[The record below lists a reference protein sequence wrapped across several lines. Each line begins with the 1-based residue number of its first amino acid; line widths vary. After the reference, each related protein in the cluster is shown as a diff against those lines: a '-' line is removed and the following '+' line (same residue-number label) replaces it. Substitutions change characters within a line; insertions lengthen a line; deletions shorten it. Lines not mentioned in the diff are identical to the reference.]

1 MATRNLRYGLSRIEV
16 IVLLIGSGIAAAL
29 MLPMLFCSA
38 PESSKRIQCTNNLKN
53 ISLALESYHN
63 TFRTFPMGVTHAGDP
78 LSPRI
83 GPSWWYAIMP
93 FMDRRDIYEAIART
107 QASGFE
113 PAGVE
118 FTFAGMPDT
127 ETARV
132 QTRLRILV
140 PEIMRC
146 PSSPLPIMENRNG
159 YLMMPSYVG
168 IAGGCDIAADSTDY
182 IGCPDAPQPE
192 RWYRNRAKGTGP
204 NDSIVTSSGML
215 PPAQHVRMDDCRD
228 GTSNT
233 MIVAEQS
240 DWLRDVSRNIATR
253 YHGDPGWNTQTDRQ
267 PGGWLTGTTSV
278 APIAAS
284 NVRAESASATEPG
297 DWHADLLF
305 NLTTV
310 RYRPDLKHVMRA
322 PPDAPLPGC
331 GEVMG
336 HNNPLQSPH
345 PGGLL
350 VAFVDGS
357 VHFISGTTDL
367 AVLLRIAIRDD
378 AHDIQFDAA
387 GDQE

>member
-1 MATRNLRYGLSRIEV
+1 
-16 IVLLIGSGIAAAL
+16 
-29 MLPMLFCSA
+29 
-38 PESSKRIQCTNNLKN
+38 
-53 ISLALESYHN
+53 
-63 TFRTFPMGVTHAGDP
+63 
-78 LSPRI
+78 
-83 GPSWWYAIMP
+83 
-93 FMDRRDIYEAIART
+93 
-107 QASGFE
+107 
-113 PAGVE
+113 
-118 FTFAGMPDT
+118 
-127 ETARV
+127 
-132 QTRLRILV
+132 
-140 PEIMRC
+140 
-146 PSSPLPIMENRNG
+146 MENKNG

-182 IGCPDAPQPE
+182 IGCPDAPQSE

-215 PPAQHVRMDDCRD
+215 PPAEHVRMDDCRD

-284 NVRAESASATEPG
+284 NVRAESAPATEPG

-322 PPDAPLPGC
+322 PPDTPLPGC

-387 GDQE
+387 DDQE